1 MNGRV
6 IAQRRPRTAQA
17 LLLLASLV
25 VFVAGLKAAQGFL
38 VPVLLAFFV
47 ATVSFPIT
55 AWLRQRR
62 VPRVIAVMLTVL
74 VDFAFLTG
82 LVFLAISAVGDLQTK
97 WNTEYSGL
105 SIQRLKTVVSSVSDT
120 EAKMREWWDSSL
132 GGVLSPEDLENAPK
146 ATPVPEE
153 ELPELVPGQPNVRP
167 EDTGVSQAAE
177 VIIGQIQELQ
187 FSQVWNLGTG
197 LLGSVLSFLGT
208 SLVVIILTVFM
219 LTEARMFGRRMDAVC
234 EAKGPNIQRML
245 SAVKDTQRYLGIKT
259 AISLATGLLA
269 ALLCWAAKL
278 DFWPLWGIVA
288 FALNFIPVVGS
299 IIAAGPPVL
308 LALLVS
314 GPTQAVVIASGY
326 FLINTFLGN
335 FLEPMLMGRRF
346 GLSTLV
352 VLVSVMF
359 WGWLWGPVGALLA
372 VPLTMMVKVILDN
385 SEEFRWIAVA
395 IGSESKPPKEE
406 ARIIAE
412 GASERVDDDEAD
424 VPDGGLS
431 SRP

>member
-1 MNGRV
+1 
-6 IAQRRPRTAQA
+6 
-17 LLLLASLV
+17 
-25 VFVAGLKAAQGFL
+25 
-38 VPVLLAFFV
+38 
-47 ATVSFPIT
+47 
-55 AWLRQRR
+55 
-62 VPRVIAVMLTVL
+62 
-74 VDFAFLTG
+74 
-82 LVFLAISAVGDLQTK
+82 
-97 WNTEYSGL
+97 
-105 SIQRLKTVVSSVSDT
+105 
-120 EAKMREWWDSSL
+120 
-132 GGVLSPEDLENAPK
+132 
-146 ATPVPEE
+146 
-153 ELPELVPGQPNVRP
+153 
-167 EDTGVSQAAE
+167 
-177 VIIGQIQELQ
+177 
-187 FSQVWNLGTG
+187 
-197 LLGSVLSFLGT
+197 VLSFLGT

-314 GPTQAVVIASGY
+314 GPTQGVVIASGY

-412 GASERVDDDEAD
+412 GASERTADDE
-424 VPDGGLS
+424 VEVSDGGLS

>member
-1 MNGRV
+1 MNESHLG
-6 IAQRRPRTAQA
+6 QRRPRTAQA

-25 VFVAGLKAAQGFL
+25 VVTAGLKAAQGFL

-62 VPRVIAVMLTVL
+62 VPRAIAVMLTVL

-82 LVFLAISAVGDLQTK
+82 LVFLVISAVGDLQTK
-97 WNTEYSGL
+97 WNTEYSNL
-105 SIQRLKTVVSSVSDT
+105 SIQKLKSVVATVSDS
-120 EAKMREWWDSSL
+120 EARMRDWWNSSM
-132 GGVLSPEDLENAPK
+132 GGPLSPEELEKAPK
-146 ATPVPEE
+146 AKPVPESE
-153 ELPELVPGQPNVRP
+153 IPDATDESSVRP

-177 VIIGQIQELQ
+177 VIIGQLQELQ

-197 LLGSVLSFLGT
+197 LLGSVVSFLGT

-219 LTEARMFGRRMDAVC
+219 LTEARMFGRRMEAVC

-269 ALLCWAAKL
+269 ALLCWAANL

-299 IIAAGPPVL
+299 IIAAVPAVL

-314 GPTQAVVIASGY
+314 GPTQGIVIASGY
-326 FLINTFLGN
+326 FVINTFLGN

-352 VLVSVMF
+352 VLISVMF

-412 GASERVDDDEAD
+412 GAAERTEDEVE
-424 VPDGGLS
+424 VPEAGLS
-431 SRP
+431 GRS